1 MKLWSILNEYQTS
14 INPWKSTFMV
24 FKVLYDAERLSYS
37 QIFIILLWNGSLYW
51 LLSWGEDFII
61 GLVIAL
67 IGKIGR
73 VGKARESGS
82 VLMWIRTFFMMPK
95 DKTIPWP
102 VPQEYDFG
110 FSDWLPVLR
119 RSEREIQDIL
129 SSLRERAGSQESNLS
144 QGYRSHISYPVD
156 IHERPSP
163 LFEFANILKSE
174 TFDVKNQ
181 NKSLKDQIMSSVEH
195 LKREL

>member
-1 MKLWSILNEYQTS
+1 MPNVFLILKYLSFYFGMVRFTQFESYDLS
-14 INPWKSTFMV
+14 HIDVGVGVGFLKS
-24 FKVLYDAERLSYS
+24 
-37 QIFIILLWNGSLYW
+37 Q
-51 LLSWGEDFII
+51 
-61 GLVIAL
+61 
-67 IGKIGR
+67 IGR

-119 RSEREIQDIL
+119 KSEREIQDIL

-144 QGYRSHISYPVD
+144 QGY
-156 IHERPSP
+156 
-163 LFEFANILKSE
+163 
-174 TFDVKNQ
+174 Q
-181 NKSLKDQIMSSVEH
+181 NHTS
-195 LKREL
+195 